1 VNTLLAVADSS
12 KAERFQA
19 LYHGLN
25 RDTISRNLLSTCY
38 ADNIVFCDPF
48 HEVKGISALTDYF
61 IGMYSNVNHI
71 DFIFTSNWHQDERS
85 MLRWTMNFRHPRLR
99 NGELISIEGCS
110 ELRWEKDRIV
120 YHRDFFDAGAM
131 LYEHLPVFGWAIR
144 KLKERMQ

>member
-1 VNTLLAVADSS
+1 VNMLTAVSGS
-12 KAERFQA
+12 NSAERFQT
-19 LYHGLN
+19 LYHHLN
-25 RDTISRNLLSTCY
+25 RDTISRELLSTCY
-38 ADNIVFCDPF
+38 ADNIVFSDPF
-48 HEVKGISALTDYF
+48 HEIHGIRELTDYF

-71 DFIFTSNWHQDERS
+71 DFIFTSSWHQDERS

-110 ELRWEKDRIV
+110 ELRWENNRIV

-131 LYEHLPVFGWAIR
+131 LYERIPLLGWVIR